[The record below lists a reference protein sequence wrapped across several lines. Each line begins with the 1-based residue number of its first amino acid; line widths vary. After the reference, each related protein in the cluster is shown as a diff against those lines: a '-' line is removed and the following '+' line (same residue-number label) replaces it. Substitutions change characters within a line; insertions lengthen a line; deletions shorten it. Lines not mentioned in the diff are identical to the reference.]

1 MVGSAAQPLSF
12 VATARKRSVR
22 LPSML
27 LHPLSPPSAPSREHF
42 EPESERFLR
51 ELIAE
56 DARRKVRRR
65 VTWSVG
71 VLLVAGII
79 VSAMVAGY
87 QWTQSRYYVGVNDGQ
102 VAVFQGVQ
110 QGIGP
115 FSLSPVS
122 VESGIA
128 IDDLAPFSRERVE
141 STINADSLADAL
153 SIIDRLRDEL
163 D

>member
-1 MVGSAAQPLSF
+1 
-12 VATARKRSVR
+12 
-22 LPSML
+22 
-27 LHPLSPPSAPSREHF
+27 
-42 EPESERFLR
+42 
-51 ELIAE
+51 
-56 DARRKVRRR
+56 VRRR

-115 FSLSPVS
+115 FSLSTVS